1 MTAIVL
7 GSSGFVGHALV
18 RYLEAQGE
26 AVLGHSSTTLDLR
39 AAGSI
44 KQLGHDA
51 DDLTTLHLVAALT
64 PERGVG
70 LAGLADNLAMVLNV
84 GRFVERTRLRKCVY
98 FSSDAVYGMRPEPVD
113 ESAPID
119 AGNLYALSK
128 LNGERILEHAAKAS
142 GVPLVILRVTGVYG
156 PGDPHNAY
164 GPNRFVR
171 AIAEGQ
177 PVQLFGQGEEERDHI
192 YIDDVARIA
201 AALGDGPSTGVFNLA
216 TGTSRTFAS
225 IVQDL
230 RELTPVPFAVEHR
243 PRSGP
248 ITHRSFQIDRLRE
261 AFSDSDSDSDSDPHL
276 SFTPFA
282 DGLART
288 LAAGLSIRHAAVAA

>member
-1 MTAIVL
+1 MTAVVL
-7 GSSGFVGHALV
+7 GSSGFIGRALV
-18 RYLEAQGE
+18 RHLEAHGE
-26 AVLGHSSTTLDLR
+26 EVVGHSSTSLDLR
-39 AAGSI
+39 GADAL

-51 DDLTTLHLVAALT
+51 DDSTTLYVVAALT

-84 GRFVERTRLRKCVY
+84 GRFVERARLRKCVY
-98 FSSDAVYGMRPEPVD
+98 FSSDAVYAMRPEPID
-113 ESAPID
+113 EAAPID

-142 GVPLVILRVTGVYG
+142 GVPLVILRVTGAYG
-156 PGDPHNAY
+156 PEDPHNAY

-171 AIAEGQ
+171 AIAEGR
-177 PVQLFGQGEEERDHI
+177 PVELFGQGEEQRDHV

-230 RELTPVPFAVEHR
+230 CDLTPFPVEVEQR
-243 PRSGP
+243 PRSGA
-248 ITHRSFQIDRLRE
+248 ITHRSFQIERLRD
-261 AFSDSDSDSDSDPHL
+261 AVPGV
-276 SFTPFA
+276 SFLPFA
-282 DGLART
+282 EGLACT
-288 LAAGLSIRHAAVAA
+288 LTAGLNTRRAAAAA